1 MCLYTRR
8 DWSGKVGNKLA
19 TAPLV
24 RGRERRGG
32 RESGCRERRARR
44 EKGSLINRFMLIC
57 VKTLYGTCS
66 LPFENRFPRG
76 CTSRSRLNAV
86 PLPGEM
92 RHNDRTIGMKH
103 LHASAP
109 LRRYTH
115 LCQLRIADLLTAAPI
130 ETFQMRNKN
139 CGGSRER
146 EISDEDAK
154 RCNLFM
160 SLHLFLLFY
169 LEPYHSLSPPFDF

>member
-19 TAPLV
+19 AAPLCGEGKGEG
-24 RGRERRGG
+24 RGW
-32 RESGCRERRARR
+32 RERRARR
-44 EKGSLINRFMLIC
+44 EKESLINRFMLIC

-86 PLPGEM
+86 PWPGEM

-103 LHASAP
+103 LYASAP
-109 LRRYTH
+109 LRRYTI
-115 LCQLRIADLLTAAPI
+115 LSIAYRRLTYRGPY
-130 ETFQMRNKN
+130 RNFSN
-139 CGGSRER
+139 AE
-146 EISDEDAK
+146 
-154 RCNLFM
+154 
-160 SLHLFLLFY
+160 
-169 LEPYHSLSPPFDF
+169 